1 MAQIPKEL
9 FSLLSEVQTVR
20 EMVVRIISNNYRML
34 YWWRKLIDDKYLTP
48 TTSTT

>member
-20 EMVVRIISNNYRML
+20 EMVANRA
-34 YWWRKLIDDKYLTP
+34 
-48 TTSTT
+48 